1 MDIAKE
7 IKKLLIDESL
17 TQQQLADKIGTSQGN
32 LANKLK
38 RNNFNIKELQEI
50 AQALNYE
57 LIIEFKKKN

>member
-50 AQALNYE
+50 AQALNYN
-57 LIIEFKKKN
+57 LKIEFIKNN